1 MNLHPENES
10 KIIEVKP
17 SKKNKR
23 FGTLIKLMALNF
35 LVLSIL
41 LIVLGLVPQQK
52 PGGVS
57 DYPLQAVEVG
67 TSHAVDIEKGE
78 ILIIDYSVEGK
89 DAAFYLT
96 YGDSWSSGNHD
107 YIVKKDHAT
116 IDHFEIDVD
125 KTGFYYLNFESNT
138 PSSQGTFQV
147 TLSYKIL
154 TRFTPFYIISGIT
167 SLLVGLGLTIFYLWW
182 KKKPHMLEDEYI
194 RL

>member
-1 MNLHPENES
+1 MHPEHPEHG
-10 KIIEVKP
+10 IEVQP

-23 FGTLIKLMALNF
+23 FGTLVKLMALNF
-35 LVLSIL
+35 LILSIL
-41 LIVLGLVPQQK
+41 LIVLGLIPQQK

-57 DYPLQAVEVG
+57 DYALQAVEVG

-89 DAAFYLT
+89 DTAFYLT
-96 YGDSWSSGNHD
+96 YGESWSSGNHD
-107 YIVKKDHAT
+107 YIEKKDHAT
-116 IDHFEIDVD
+116 IDHFEVDID
-125 KTGFYYLNFESNT
+125 KTGFYYLNFESNA

-182 KKKPHMLEDEYI
+182 KKKPHMMEDEFI

>member
-1 MNLHPENES
+1 MNLHPENEVTV
-10 KIIEVKP
+10 IEVKP

-23 FGTLIKLMALNF
+23 FGTLVKLMAVNF
-35 LVLSIL
+35 LILSIL
-41 LIVLGLVPQQK
+41 LIVLGLIPQQK
-52 PGGVS
+52 PGGV
-57 DYPLQAVEVG
+57 DEYPLQPVEVG

-89 DAAFYLT
+89 DASFYLT
-96 YGDSWSSGNHD
+96 YGNSWSSGNHD

-116 IDHFEIDVD
+116 IDHFEVDID
-125 KTGFYYLNFESNT
+125 KTGFYYLNFEGN
-138 PSSQGTFQV
+138 PSSPQGTFQV

-182 KKKPHMLEDEYI
+182 KKKPHMMEDEYI